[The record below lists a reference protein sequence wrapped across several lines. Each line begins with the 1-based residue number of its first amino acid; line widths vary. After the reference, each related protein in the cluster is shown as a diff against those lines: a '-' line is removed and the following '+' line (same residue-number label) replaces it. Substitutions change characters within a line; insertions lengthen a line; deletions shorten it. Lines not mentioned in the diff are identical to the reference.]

1 MDIRTLKKI
10 IKYTPVNQAIGLEG
24 KHGIGK
30 SDIVKQILAEMGYS
44 VICLFVGQMADAGDA
59 IGLPDKIDAEFVV
72 KDPKTGV
79 VSTQVGR
86 ITKFAPPAWWPRD
99 PNAKVAIFL
108 DEANRG
114 KPELNQCLMDML
126 LNRQLNGNALPDAC
140 RIFGA
145 WNPIDDGF
153 YQVEEP
159 DPAWLDRWNVYTLD
173 PSVEEWMDWAWKAG
187 VNNNVIGF
195 ISENR
200 ELLDPYVS
208 SSKEILKKYKAGS
221 VLPSRRSWHRVSQ
234 IMNDAI
240 KANDQFW
247 VDSDNGLGLLKEMVA
262 GVVGVHAASAF
273 GNYVR
278 TKGRGITIGVMMT
291 DWKSEYEKTIK
302 RMSVQ
307 EQLQMNNQ
315 LEFFIVENE
324 KLMKDQKQLLDKYAF
339 SMQKYLE
346 CINEEIMAAFINKM
360 KDAHEDNKTW
370 PGLILGANE
379 KIVNKY
385 LAVLNGE
392 DDKKDKK
399 NNNKAW

>member
-1 MDIRTLKKI
+1 MDIRTLKKTI
-10 IKYTPVNQAIGLEG
+10 ERTPLTQAIGIEG

-30 SDIVKQILAEMGYS
+30 SEIISQMFKDLGYRM
-44 VICLFVGQMADAGDA
+44 IYLFVGQASDAGDL
-59 IGLPDKIDAEFVV
+59 IGLPDKVDAVFKNEDGEEYVA
-72 KDPKTGV
+72 K
-79 VSTQVGR
+79 
-86 ITKFAPPAWWPRD
+86 ITTFAPPKWWPRD
-99 PNAKVAIFL
+99 PQEKICIFL

-114 KPELNQCLMDML
+114 KPEISQCLMDML
-126 LNRQLNGNALPDAC
+126 LNRKLNGMQLPTNT
-140 RIFGA
+140 RIVGA

-200 ELLDPYVS
+200 ELLDPYIS

-234 IMNDAI
+234 IMNEAI
-240 KANDQFW
+240 KDNDQFW

-291 DWKSEYEKTIK
+291 DWKAEYEKTIK
-302 RMSVQ
+302 HMSVQ

-339 SMQKYLE
+339 STQKYLE

-360 KDAHEDNKTW
+360 KDAHEANKTW
-370 PGLILGANE
+370 PGMILSANE

-392 DDKKDKK
+392 SEKSGNKD
-399 NNNKAW
+399 W